1 MIVNGKNHPYAAGMT
16 VQSLLTLLGHDP
28 LRVAVEKNGKIVPR
42 ARFADEPLGDA
53 DMLEIVQFV
62 GGG

>member
-1 MIVNGKNHPYAAGMT
+1 MT
-16 VQSLLTLLGHDP
+16 VQSLLTSLGHDP

-53 DMLEIVQFV
+53 DTLEIVRFV

>member
-16 VQSLLTLLGHDP
+16 VQSLLTSLGHDP

-42 ARFADEPLGDA
+42 ARFAEE
-53 DMLEIVQFV
+53 MLHEDDVIEFVQFV